1 MWVLRNTDDPASA
14 TFRVSPGSQRT
25 LGRSSRADFVVDGGL
40 LSRLHCRFNAIA
52 PGELTVEDLNST
64 NGTFVN
70 GRRVVSAT
78 LVHGD
83 RLRVGSVE
91 LTIAWEDSGT

>member
-1 MWVLRNTDDPASA
+1 MWILRKTDDPSSA
-14 TFRVSPGSQRT
+14 TFRVSPSAQRT
-25 LGRSSRADFVVDGGL
+25 LGRSSRADFIVDGEL
-40 LSRLHCRFNAIA
+40 LSRVHCRLSATA

-70 GRRVVSAT
+70 GRRVTSAA

-91 LTIAWEDSGT
+91 LMIEWEE